1 VPARVTSSL
10 WVSAFVRRCN
20 GEGAFA
26 TVARRGAE
34 EAGAIAIV
42 IDRLDGRGDLY
53 LPAPQTAFDEDVVAD
68 RLFQRVLGDAD
79 RALIGERLERERR
92 FDPDLWVVDVEDRA
106 GRVFFDLA
114 RD

>member
-1 VPARVTSSL
+1 LAARVTSAL
-10 WVSAFVRRCN
+10 WVSAFVRRSN

-42 IDRLDGRGDLY
+42 IDRLDGRIDLY
-53 LPAPQTAFDEDVVAD
+53 LPAPQTAFDDEAVTDRMFQLVLAEAD
-68 RLFQRVLGDAD
+68 RVAV
-79 RALIGERLERERR
+79 GERLEREKR

-106 GRVFFDLA
+106 ARVLFELA